1 MSKLTKHAPAWHA
14 QAAAELNKDFTEINA
29 VEMSQAK
36 RRAYLGLKFIFVK
49 EKGKADQSIPH
60 GQFEGWLKTNCAAIP
75 RTTIGDYITEANSL
89 CDRMGWQKSDFR
101 IFEIPPHKLLEMPKA
116 DLKPK
121 DQKAQQLLLDLVE
134 GNGKFRRVT
143 EYKQVREGDDIG
155 ERTSPR
161 GQLKGSKGLTK
172 AQREA
177 ARDLTEAEESAEF
190 DRQIIETTNWLNEHA
205 DHKKLGTRETK
216 LLVKLQAAAQTAS
229 GFITRLIES
238 RKGNT
243 GGEQ

>member
-1 MSKLTKHAPAWHA
+1 M
-14 QAAAELNKDFTEINA
+14 
-29 VEMSQAK
+29 
-36 RRAYLGLKFIFVK
+36 
-49 EKGKADQSIPH
+49 
-60 GQFEGWLKTNCAAIP
+60 
-75 RTTIGDYITEANSL
+75 
-89 CDRMGWQKSDFR
+89 
-101 IFEIPPHKLLEMPKA
+101 
-116 DLKPK
+116 
-121 DQKAQQLLLDLVE
+121 
-134 GNGKFRRVT
+134 T

-177 ARDLTEAEESAEF
+177 ARELTEAEESAEF